1 MQQKIDWLKISPL
14 VENLQSLCNQ
24 ADILAILP
32 TNELVILTKFHKDWQ
47 KIVNFLAIVK
57 F

>member
-47 KIVNFLAIVK
+47 KIVNFLEIAL

>member
-47 KIVNFLAIVK
+47 KIVDFLAIVK

>member
-24 ADILAILP
+24 ADILAILL

>member
-32 TNELVILTKFHKDWQ
+32 TNELVILTKFHKDLQ